1 MDIKILTDKFM
12 DGTSSLEEEQLL
24 EEYFRNGKDIPKELE
39 PYREMFAYFDG
50 GMADDS
56 LLREKTPEDETEKLT
71 DADKA
76 VDRHHGLTVAMRRTV
91 AVAAAVAALLV
102 IAYSL
107 IGGHDGSDSSSET
120 GKRAI
125 AQAVATDS
133 INTAE
138 DSTLNMDGRQGNE
151 EREHRVPRKFRYKP
165 APPEVLTADAG
176 PDAAADSINREAAR
190 LADAELRRVET
201 EQQYMLNIIKAAN
214 LLNSMD
220 IAAAAD
226 EEVY

>member
-1 MDIKILTDKFM
+1 MDIRTLIDKFM

-24 EEYFRNGKDIPKELE
+24 GEYFRNGKNIPKELE

-50 GMADDS
+50 GMADNS
-56 LLREKTPEDETEKLT
+56 LLRAETLFNEKERLSG
-71 DADKA
+71 AAKA
-76 VDRHHGLTVAMRRTV
+76 VGHRRGLAVAMRRTV

-102 IAYSL
+102 IAYSM
-107 IGGHDGSDSSSET
+107 IGSHEGSGSSSEA

-151 EREHRVPRKFRYKP
+151 EPEHRTPRKFRYKP

-176 PDAAADSINREAAR
+176 PGAAADSINREAAR

-220 IAAAAD
+220 IAEAAD